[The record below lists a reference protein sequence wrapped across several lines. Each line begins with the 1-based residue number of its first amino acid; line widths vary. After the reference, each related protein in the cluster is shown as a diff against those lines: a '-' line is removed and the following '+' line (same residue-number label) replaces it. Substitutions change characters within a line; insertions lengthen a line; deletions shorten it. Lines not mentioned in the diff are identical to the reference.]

1 MTSEPLE
8 PQRRTEIEFSRLNPA
23 GKAVYALG
31 AAANWTA
38 ALLVAGV
45 DELADLVKDTRKAYR
60 EGRQDPTEEAKYR
73 DLEP

>member
-1 MTSEPLE
+1 MANEPLE
-8 PQRRTEIEFSRLNPA
+8 PRRRAEVEFSRLNPA

-38 ALLVAGV
+38 ALLLAGV
-45 DELADLVKDTRKAYR
+45 DELADLVKDTRQAYQ
-60 EGRQDPTEEAKYR
+60 EGKNPPIEEARYT